1 MWAHGVN
8 GFYRRTD
15 PVIRLIDT
23 DDNLKDMVGTRMQA
37 KLLPICVV
45 GLSAL
50 MACSSVETSADGDAA
65 NGGGIHPISTEGLK
79 QACFY
84 VRDVNNW
91 DPLNQVNLI
100 VYAPNRNRVY
110 LLTIAPPAMSVRFS
124 SNIAFTGI
132 DNRICGR
139 PGDRILIGAG
149 VGERHTVMDVRRLD
163 TETLDGLL
171 ADRQAQKDKPD
182 KPGEESPQAE
192 AETTPAD
199 DKETPD

>member
-1 MWAHGVN
+1 
-8 GFYRRTD
+8 
-15 PVIRLIDT
+15 
-23 DDNLKDMVGTRMQA
+23 
-37 KLLPICVV
+37 
-45 GLSAL
+45 

-65 NGGGIHPISTEGLK
+65 DGGGIHPISIEGLK
-79 QACFY
+79 QDCFY

-91 DPLNQVNLI
+91 DPLNRVNLI

-110 LLTIAPPAMSVRFS
+110 LLTIAPPAMSMRFS

-149 VGERHTVMDVRRLD
+149 VGERHTVMDVRRMD
-163 TETLDGLL
+163 TEKLDALL
-171 ADRQAQKDKPD
+171 ADKQNRGSKSNKPV
-182 KPGEESPQAE
+182 EETPEAE
-192 AETTPAD
+192 AGTTLDD